1 MLMGS
6 IICKRKAALMLCVT
20 ALFSCAPVLVS
31 YADDAVDAIR
41 FEQSMWDKDLLQI
54 IEDGPYILSA
64 DLEFDIAPPP
74 SNSGDETKGELSKLH
89 HIAEAERSG
98 YTLERIHYEHSDIK
112 KAYEIFVSAGYVN
125 VLDMKTI
132 SMLSLIE
139 RDLDYAI
146 MKYKMHFSRP
156 RPSQLDDTLPLVI
169 ENPPHAAYPSG
180 HATQTYMIA
189 LVLSDF
195 DPEHADYYKQLSLDI
210 AHRREV
216 AGVHYPSDSVAG
228 RKLAGLVLDE
238 LKKDPVFSKKYEETK
253 ASFIK
258 PDVLVNAA
266 QRDEI
271 RFDDGKMEK
280 IWSEIVENGP
290 YILPSDTVFDL
301 PAPHKNAD
309 AQTVAELAYL
319 KKIASMKRS
328 DQTLKQILFE
338 DNDINGMQDVFK
350 VADLFNKGNFK
361 TIELF
366 DFVNK
371 ELKYFLT
378 ERKFEFSRA
387 RPTELDA
394 TLTSVIKPVH
404 ASYPSGNAAQ
414 LYLAALILSDFDPDN
429 AGRYKAEAYASAE
442 RREIA
447 GIHYPSDSE
456 AGRSVAL
463 QIFEKLKNNPVFLKK
478 YEDAK
483 ISYVK
488 PNAIVEGNTAGEGK
502 QEKI

>member
-1 MLMGS
+1 
-6 IICKRKAALMLCVT
+6 MLCVT
-20 ALFSCAPVLVS
+20 ALFSCAPVFVS
-31 YADDAVDAIR
+31 YADDGIDDIR

-54 IEDGPYILSA
+54 IEDGPYLLSA

-74 SNSGDETKGELSKLH
+74 HNSSEITKGELAELH
-89 HIAEAERSG
+89 HMAEAERSS
-98 YTLERIHYEHSDIK
+98 YTLERIHYEHTGIK
-112 KAYEIFVSAGYVN
+112 KAYEIFVSSGYISP
-125 VLDMKTI
+125 LDMKTI
-132 SMLSLIE
+132 GMISLID

-146 MKYKMHFSRP
+146 MKYKKHFLRP
-156 RPSQLDDTLPLVI
+156 RPSQLDDVLPLVI

-195 DPEHADYYKQLSLDI
+195 DPEHADYYKQLSLDV
-210 AHRREV
+210 AHRREI
-216 AGVHYPSDSVAG
+216 AGVHYPSDGVAG

-238 LKKDPVFSKKYEETK
+238 LKKNAVFLKKFEETK
-253 ASFIK
+253 VSFIK
-258 PDVLVNAA
+258 PDVLVDAA

-271 RFDDGKMEK
+271 RFDDSNMEK
-280 IWSEIVENGP
+280 IWSKIVESGP
-290 YILPSDTVFDL
+290 YILPSDTVFNL
-301 PAPHKNAD
+301 PAPHKNTD
-309 AQTVAELAYL
+309 AQTIAELAYL
-319 KKIASMKRS
+319 KKNASMKRS
-328 DQTLKQILFE
+328 DQTVQKILFE
-338 DNDINGMQDVFK
+338 DNDITGMQDVFE
-350 VADLFNKGNFK
+350 VAGLFDKENFK
-361 TIELF
+361 TMELF
-366 DFVNK
+366 NLVNK

-394 TLTSVIKPVH
+394 TLTSIIKPAH

-429 AGRYKAEAYASAE
+429 ADHYKAEAYASAE

-456 AGRSVAL
+456 AGRSMAL
-463 QIFEKLKNNPVFLKK
+463 QIFERLKNNPVFLKK

-483 ISYVK
+483 TSYVK
-488 PNAIVEGNTAGEGK
+488 PGATVEENTAGGGEEG
-502 QEKI
+502 